1 MSDPTIK
8 SAINAYQSALKNQ
21 QAFRAGGETDDA
33 ATSSGA
39 SGATGGGFADML
51 GDALGRAIGN
61 QYKSEKVSLDAVA
74 KKASPVDLVTAVSQ
88 AELTLQTVVGVRD
101 RIVAAYQDIIKMPI

>member
-1 MSDPTIK
+1 MADPTIK
-8 SAINAYQSALKNQ
+8 SAINAYNTALKAQ
-21 QAFRAGGETDDA
+21 QTMRAGGEAED
-33 ATSSGA
+33 SGA
-39 SGATGGGFADML
+39 SGGTGGSGFADML
-51 GDALGRAIGN
+51 GSAIDRSIDN

-101 RIVAAYQDIIKMPI
+101 RMIAAYQDIMKMPI